1 MSQESFFV
9 SIDDLIGRY
18 IHAQVVY
25 VAAKLGLADLM
36 CDRPRMVDDV
46 AALVEV
52 NPDAL
57 RRMMSSL
64 VHLGVFER
72 KEHDAYQLAAGH
84 EVLRSDH
91 PHSIRSYVIV
101 SGEVYYRAFAE
112 LFYSVKTG
120 KTGSE
125 AAFGKSFFA
134 YLGEHPGVFE
144 HFNIHMS
151 RRVHWDIEAAMGVY
165 DFSPYKRVV
174 DVGGGNGMLLSQLL
188 QKYSQMRAILFDLP
202 VAQIH
207 AKESLEQV
215 GVAPRCDLVSGD
227 FFLDELPK
235 GGDLYIL
242 SLILHDWDDEQA
254 LRILQNCH
262 QAMSPESTLV
272 LIEFLVQEQ
281 HEALRVTKEDL
292 FMLVVTGGRER
303 TSEQFRTLLA
313 QARFQ
318 LIRTFP
324 TQGRRSVIEATPF
337 MKE

>member
-1 MSQESFFV
+1 MSQTSFFV
-9 SIDDLIGRY
+9 SIDELIGGY
-18 IHAQVVY
+18 VHAQVVY

-36 CDRPRMVDDV
+36 CDRSRTVEDV

-57 RRMMSSL
+57 RRMMVSL
-64 VHLGVFER
+64 AHLGIFEQ
-72 KEHDAYQLAAGH
+72 KENDTYQLAAGH

-112 LFYSVKTG
+112 LFHSVKTG

-134 YLGEHPGVFE
+134 YLNEHPDVFE
-144 HFNIHMS
+144 HFNTHMS
-151 RRVHWDIEAAMGVY
+151 RRMRWDIEAAMGAY

-174 DVGGGNGMLLSQLL
+174 DVGGGNGRLLSLLL
-188 QKYSQMRAILFDLP
+188 QKYPQMQAILFDLP
-202 VAQIH
+202 IAQTQ
-207 AKESLEQV
+207 AKESLEQA
-215 GVAPRCDLVSGD
+215 GVAKRCDLVSGD

-235 GGDLYIL
+235 GGDLYLL

-254 LRILQNCH
+254 LRILQNCR
-262 QAMSPESTLV
+262 QAMSSESKLV
-272 LIEFLVQEQ
+272 LIEFLLQEQ
-281 HEALRVTKEDL
+281 QEAPRVAKEDL

-303 TSEQFRTLLA
+303 TSEQFCNLLS
-313 QARFQ
+313 QAGFQ
-318 LIRTFP
+318 LIRTVSTP
-324 TQGRRSVIEATPF
+324 GRRNVIEAAPC
-337 MKE
+337 